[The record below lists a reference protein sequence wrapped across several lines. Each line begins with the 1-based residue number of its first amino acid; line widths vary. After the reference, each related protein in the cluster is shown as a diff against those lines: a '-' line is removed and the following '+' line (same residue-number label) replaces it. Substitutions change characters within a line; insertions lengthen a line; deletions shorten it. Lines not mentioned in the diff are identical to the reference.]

1 MINARAETLEERPA
15 YREAFRRFRCLVIA
29 DGFYEWRR
37 REGASSQPFHITRP
51 DGRPFAFAGLWSVW
65 RAGAESVRSC
75 TIVTTQATGAVAS
88 LHDRMPVILP
98 DEAEAE
104 WLAANVGRERL
115 RELVSQSAAQDA
127 ELRAVNPVVNDARHD
142 APDCLDEPEA
152 MQPSLF

>member
-1 MINARAETLEERPA
+1 
-15 YREAFRRFRCLVIA
+15 
-29 DGFYEWRR
+29 
-37 REGASSQPFHITRP
+37 
-51 DGRPFAFAGLWSVW
+51 
-65 RAGAESVRSC
+65 
-75 TIVTTQATGAVAS
+75 
-88 LHDRMPVILP
+88 MPVILP